1 MMLGQTATTI
11 LQGDR
16 LLNVRVK
23 GDDRFIDQV
32 EKFREIPLRAADGTI
47 IRLRQVADVVQTP
60 GELELHRDDL
70 RQDIAITANLE
81 GRDMGSAIAQLRDIL
96 NRDPELPQSSIEF
109 GGLFEQQQDAFA
121 KLTVVLTLA
130 ILLVFTVALL
140 EFRSFTAP
148 ISIVFGAAL
157 SMFGIV
163 TALKLTGTTVS
174 IVTFLGAIIGM
185 GIVHKNG
192 ILVLDY
198 VHQLQERGMAL
209 REALVYSGR
218 RRLRPVL
225 MTCLAAAMGM
235 LPLAYGIGSG
245 SDMLRPMAIAVIG
258 AVCISVLLSL
268 IATPTMYYSLTR
280 LREYLFPKA
289 VDRDSAQR

>member
-1 MMLGQTATTI
+1 MG
-11 LQGDR
+11 G
-16 LLNVRVK
+16 
-23 GDDRFIDQV
+23 
-32 EKFREIPLRAADGTI
+32 
-47 IRLRQVADVVQTP
+47 
-60 GELELHRDDL
+60 
-70 RQDIAITANLE
+70 AI
-81 GRDMGSAIAQLRDIL
+81 GQLRNIL
-96 NRDPELPQSSIEF
+96 NRDPELPPGSIEF

-163 TALKLTGTTVS
+163 T
-174 IVTFLGAIIGM
+174 FLGAIIGM

-192 ILVLDY
+192 ILMLDY

-245 SDMLRPMAIAVIG
+245 TDMLRPMAIAVIG

-280 LREYLFPKA
+280 LREFLFPQK
-289 VDRDSAQR
+289 VDRDAPQR